1 MSFITYGNFL
11 YGTMDHGGDLENY
24 SPVDTMPR
32 QKFKFT
38 VFFPPISNTSSAAL
52 PFPALSVQLPEIS
65 FEGKVVQQY
74 NVKKFVQQKANYGTC
89 TFTIIDTFDNRFTD
103 SIYLPYVANYYNG
116 GNGLSSKNATQQFAP
131 TDNDNFS
138 TNLGYS
144 TQRKVAIPSI
154 GILMDG
160 GGILKAY
167 TLHNCFITSITNDTL
182 DYSESA
188 PVTYVVTVQP
198 ELITIDTP
206 GNEAATESAETAGID
221 ALTDLGGLGGNDI
234 NQDSDISGGIFGDTQ
249 IPTDPLPELPLPD
262 LSAPPEVDV
271 EDLETETPPD
281 PEITE
286 PTETIETEAPEET
299 TTNYFPA
306 NELTANTLEDLIL
319 FGTVWNGYEG
329 DDLYNYYNTVLQVSA
344 NLSPQDAGMLSSF
357 LQLGPESPTPLNYF
371 TNTYGEEFVNNT
383 LLPLFE

>member
-74 NVKKFVQQKANYGTC
+74 NIKKFVQQKINYGTC

-103 SIYLPYVANYYNG
+103 SVYLPYVANYYNG
-116 GNGLSSKNATQQFAP
+116 GNGLSGINGSQQSAP
-131 TDNDNFS
+131 TDNNNFS

-144 TQRKVAIPSI
+144 AQSRVSIPSI

-160 GGILKAY
+160 GGIKKAY

-198 ELITIDTP
+198 ELISIDTP
-206 GNEAATESAETAGID
+206 GNAAATESGETSGID
-221 ALTDLGGLGGNDI
+221 ALPDITSDLTPDLEVPEI
-234 NQDSDISGGIFGDTQ
+234 T
-249 IPTDPLPELPLPD
+249 TDPEINI
-262 LSAPPEVDV
+262 

-281 PEITE
+281 PEIAD
-286 PTETIETEAPEET
+286 PTETEETEEEDST
-299 TTNYFPA
+299 IYFPA
-306 NELTANTLEDLIL
+306 DELTASYLESLIIN
-319 FGTVWNGYEG
+319 GTEYYGYEG
-329 DDLYNYYNTVLQVSA
+329 DDLYQYYYETLFGPVE
-344 NLSPQDAGMLSSF
+344 LSFQDAGMLASL
-357 LQLGPESPTPLNYF
+357 LQLGPDVPAPVNYF
-371 TNTYGEEFVNNT
+371 IDNYGEEFVNTT
-383 LLPLFE
+383 LLPLFGP